1 MAYLTDRFRHKMDE
15 KGRVSF
21 PASFR
26 KVLPSE
32 LKVIPSPAK
41 DCLWVFEP
49 VEYEKWI
56 DSIFEAKG
64 GFKADS
70 MQHQKWLR
78 ALSSRTAD
86 VEIDKAGRIGLKPEF
101 RKLADIEGEVELVGV
116 KNHVEI
122 WNAERWDEAN
132 SFDAFDDLDGL
143 MVG

>member
-1 MAYLTDRFRHKMDE
+1 MAYLTDCFRHKVDD

-32 LKVIPSPAK
+32 LKVIPSLQK
-41 DCLWVFEP
+41 YCLWVFDP
-49 VEYEKWI
+49 SEYEKWI

-70 MQHQKWLR
+70 LQHQNWMR
-78 ALSSRTAD
+78 GLSSRTAD

-101 RKLADIEGEVELVGV
+101 RKFAGITGEVVLVGV

-122 WNAERWDEAN
+122 WDAQRWDDAN
-132 SFDAFDDLDGL
+132 SFDGFDDLDGL